1 MANTNRFWDDSQPTS
16 QRRGLTTPLR
26 ISESSEY
33 LTSSFSPN
41 FVIFSIR
48 SGRIHLI
55 FSLLIEKSNL
65 TIMNRF
71 LNHFSGIFWDFL
83 LVCDGWES
91 NGVKSK
97 LSLDMRVRRHPFLH
111 PSWFVKRKRMK
122 ICEIYSVGYC
132 NILVVLPFFIL
143 QQILTSFFPP
153 ERPFIPQ
160 RPAKP
165 QKTL

>member
-1 MANTNRFWDDSQPTS
+1 MANTNRFWDDSQPS
-16 QRRGLTTPLR
+16 FQRRGLTRPLR
-26 ISESSEY
+26 ILEITEY
-33 LTSSFSPN
+33 LTSSISPN
-41 FVIFSIR
+41 FVIFSMR
-48 SGRIHLI
+48 SDRMQAI
-55 FSLLIEKSNL
+55 FSFLTEKGNLINL
-65 TIMNRF
+65 NRF
-71 LNHFSGIFWDFL
+71 QFSRIFWDFL
-83 LVCDGWES
+83 LVGDGWES